1 MLDFVVRRTL
11 WAIPVLIVVSFV
23 SFLIIQLPPGDYV
36 TALVAEMRNNGE
48 FLSLEQEEAMRTAF
62 GLNDPILFQ
71 YWRWISAILLH
82 GDFGNSFHW
91 NAPVSDLIWGRLS
104 ITLILST
111 LSLIFTWIIAI
122 PVGVYSAT
130 RQYSVFDYVFTV
142 FGFLGK
148 GIPDFLLAL
157 VLMWMGFAWL
167 HMDVGGLVSP
177 QFEGEPLTI
186 AKAMNVLSHIWI
198 PIVVLATGGAAGL
211 IRVMRANMLD
221 ELGKPYVETA
231 YAQGLSERQVVW
243 RFPVRV
249 ALNPF
254 ISTVGWALPALFSG
268 DVITAVVLNL
278 PTTGPLLL
286 QSLKMQDMY
295 LAGAFI
301 LILSVFT
308 VVGTLVSDI
317 LLAWSDPRIRYS

>member
-1 MLDFVVRRTL
+1 MLGFIVRRTL
-11 WAIPVLIVVSFV
+11 WAIPTLAFV
-23 SFLIIQLPPGDYV
+23 SFISFVIIQLPPGDFVTAYVAQLRNGGEYV
-36 TALVAEMRNNGE
+36 TEI
-48 FLSLEQEEAMRTAF
+48 EEAMMRVQY
-62 GLNDPILFQ
+62 GLNDPLLVQ
-71 YWRWISAILLH
+71 YWRWISAIIFH
-82 GDFGNSFHW
+82 GDFGRSLEW
-91 NAPVSDLIWGRLS
+91 NAPVSDLIWDRLAL
-104 ITLILST
+104 TLIIST
-111 LSLIFTWIIAI
+111 LSMVFTWIIAI

-130 RQYSVFDYVFTV
+130 RQYSFFDYIFTI

-157 VLMWMGFAWL
+157 ILMWVAFIWMNL
-167 HMDVGGLVSP
+167 DVGGLISP
-177 QFEGEPLTI
+177 QFEGKPWDT
-186 AKAMNVLSHIWI
+186 AKIINMLSHIWI
-198 PIVVLATGGAAGL
+198 PLVVLATGGAAGL

-221 ELGKPYVETA
+221 ELRKPYVETA
-231 YAQGLSERQVVW
+231 YAQGFSERTVVW
-243 RFPVRV
+243 RYPVRV

-286 QSLKMQDMY
+286 QALKMQDMY
-295 LAGAFI
+295 LAGSFI

-308 VVGTLVSDI
+308 VIGTLVSDI

>member
-1 MLDFVVRRTL
+1 MIGFILRRAAL
-11 WAIPVLIVVSFV
+11 AIPTLIFISFV
-23 SFLIIQLPPGDYV
+23 AFVIIQLPPGDYV
-36 TALVAEMRNNGE
+36 TAYAAQLKQGGE
-48 FLSLEQEEAMRTAF
+48 FISPLQEAALREQF
-62 GLNDPILFQ
+62 GLNDPLVVQ
-71 YWRWISAILLH
+71 YWRWITNIVFR
-82 GDFGNSFHW
+82 GDFGYSLEW
-91 NAPVSDLIWGRLS
+91 NAPVSSLIWDRLGL
-104 ITLILST
+104 TLAISS
-111 LSLIFTWIIAI
+111 LSLVFTWLIAI

-130 RQYSVFDYVFTV
+130 RQYSFFDHLFTV

-157 VLMWMGFAWL
+157 ILMWIAFAYL
-167 HMDVGGLVSP
+167 QMDVGGLFSP
-177 QFEGEPLTI
+177 QFQNAPWSVDKVL
-186 AKAMNVLSHIWI
+186 NLLSHLWI
-198 PIVVLATGGAAGL
+198 PLVVLATGGAAGL

-243 RFPVRV
+243 NYPVRV

-268 DVITAVVLNL
+268 DIITAVVLNL

-286 QSLKMQDMY
+286 QALKMQDMY
-295 LAGAFI
+295 LAGSFI

-308 VVGTLVSDI
+308 VIGTLLSDI
-317 LLAWSDPRIRYS
+317 LLAWFDPRIRYA

>member
-1 MLDFVVRRTL
+1 MLDFIFRRAL
-11 WAIPVLIVVSFV
+11 WAIPTLIVVSLI
-23 SFLIIQLPPGDYV
+23 SFIIIQLPPGDYA
-36 TALVAEMRNNGE
+36 TAYAAELRHGGE
-48 FLSLEQEEAMRTAF
+48 YITAEQEDAIRTQL
-62 GLNDPILFQ
+62 GLNDPIMVQ
-71 YWRWISAILLH
+71 YVRWIGNIVIH
-82 GDFGNSFHW
+82 GDFGQSFHW
-91 NAPVSDLIWGRLS
+91 NAPVSDLIWDRLA
-104 ITLILST
+104 ITLVLST
-111 LSLIFTWIIAI
+111 LSLICTWIIAI

-130 RQYSVFDYVFTV
+130 RQYSIFDYVFTV

-157 VLMWMGFAWL
+157 VLMWISFAWL
-167 HMDVGGLVSP
+167 NMDVGGLMAP
-177 QFEGEPLTI
+177 QYESQPMSWD
-186 AKAMNVLSHIWI
+186 KALDILEHIWI

-243 RFPVRV
+243 GYPVRV

-268 DVITAVVLNL
+268 DILTAVVLNI

-286 QSLKMQDMY
+286 QALKMQDMY
-295 LAGAFI
+295 LAGSFI

-308 VVGTLVSDI
+308 VVGTLISDI
-317 LLAWSDPRIRYS
+317 LLAWSDPRIRYA

>member
-1 MLDFVVRRTL
+1 MANFLLRRIL
-11 WAIPVLIVVSFV
+11 WAIPTLIVVSFI
-23 SFLIIQLPPGDYV
+23 SFIIIQLPPGDYV
-36 TALVAEMRNNGE
+36 TAYAAELRNSGE
-48 FLSLEQEEAMRTAF
+48 YITAAQENAIRTQL
-62 GLNDPILFQ
+62 GLNDPILVQ
-71 YWRWISAILLH
+71 YVRWIGNILLH
-82 GDFGNSFHW
+82 GDFGQSFHW
-91 NAPVSDLIWGRLS
+91 NAPVSDLIWSRLAL
-104 ITLILST
+104 TLLLSS
-111 LSLIFTWIIAI
+111 LSLVFTWIIAI
-122 PVGVYSAT
+122 PIGVYSAQ
-130 RQYSVFDYVFTV
+130 RQYSLLDYVFTI

-157 VLMWMGFAWL
+157 ILMWIGFAW
-167 HMDVGGLVSP
+167 MNIDVGGLISP
-177 QFEGEPLTI
+177 RFEGAPLSLS
-186 AKAMNVLSHIWI
+186 KVLNVLNHVWI

-243 RFPVRV
+243 GYPVRV

-278 PTTGPLLL
+278 PTTGPLML
-286 QSLKMQDMY
+286 QALKMQDMY

-308 VVGTLVSDI
+308 VIGTLLSDI
-317 LLAWSDPRIRYS
+317 LLAWSDPRIRYA

>member
-1 MLDFVVRRTL
+1 MVSFIVRRML
-11 WAIPVLIVVSFV
+11 LAIPTLIFISFISFV
-23 SFLIIQLPPGDYV
+23 IIQLPPGDYV
-36 TALVAEMRNNGE
+36 TAYAAQLRNAGDYITKA
-48 FLSLEQEEAMRTAF
+48 QEEMMRQQL
-62 GLNDPILFQ
+62 GLNDPMLVQ
-71 YWRWISAILLH
+71 YWRWISNIVFR
-82 GDFGNSFHW
+82 GDFGFSLEW
-91 NAPVSDLIWGRLS
+91 NKPVGELIWNRLGL
-104 ITLILST
+104 TLAISS
-111 LSLIFTWIIAI
+111 LSLVFTWIIAI

-130 RQYSVFDYVFTV
+130 RQYSVFDYVFTI

-157 VLMWMGFAWL
+157 VLMWIGFAYL
-167 HMDVGGLVSP
+167 QMDVGGLISP
-177 QFEGEPLTI
+177 QYENAPWTI
-186 AKAMNVLSHIWI
+186 DKVLNILSHLWV
-198 PIVVLATGGAAGL
+198 PVVVLATGGAAGL

-243 RFPVRV
+243 NYPVRV

-254 ISTVGWALPALFSG
+254 ISTVGWSLPALFSG

-286 QSLKMQDMY
+286 QALKMQDMY
-295 LAGAFI
+295 LAGSFI

-308 VVGTLVSDI
+308 VIGTLISDI
-317 LLAWSDPRIRYS
+317 LLAWFDPRIRFA

>member
-1 MLDFVVRRTL
+1 MTRYILIRVL
-11 WAIPVLIVVSFV
+11 WAIPTLIVVSFI
-23 SFLIIQLPPGDYV
+23 SFVIIQLPPGDYV
-36 TALVAEMRNNGE
+36 TAYAAELRHSGE
-48 FLSLEQEEAMRTAF
+48 HLSPAQEDAIRTSL
-62 GLNDPILFQ
+62 GLNDPILMQ
-71 YWRWISAILLH
+71 YTRWISKIVLH
-82 GDFGNSFHW
+82 GDFGQSFHW
-91 NAPVSDLIWGRLS
+91 NAPVSDLIWDRLAL
-104 ITLILST
+104 TLLLST
-111 LSLIFTWIIAI
+111 LSLVFTWVIAI

-130 RQYSVFDYVFTV
+130 RQYSFFDYVFTV

-157 VLMWMGFAWL
+157 VLMWVGFAWL
-167 HMDVGGLVSP
+167 NMDVGGLVAPEYQGQPMSW
-177 QFEGEPLTI
+177 G
-186 AKAMNVLSHIWI
+186 KALDILEHIWI

-221 ELGKPYVETA
+221 EMGKPYVETA

-243 RFPVRV
+243 GYPVRV

-286 QSLKMQDMY
+286 QALKMQDMY
-295 LAGAFI
+295 LAGSFI

-308 VVGTLVSDI
+308 VVGTLISDL
-317 LLAWSDPRIRYS
+317 LLAWSDPRIRYA

>member
-1 MLDFVVRRTL
+1 MFSFIVRRVL
-11 WAIPVLIVVSFV
+11 WAVPTLIAVSFI
-23 SFLIIQLPPGDYV
+23 SFVIIQLPPGDYV
-36 TALVAEMRNNGE
+36 TAMVAEMRNQGE
-48 FLSLEQEEAMRTAF
+48 YVTTAQEAVMRQEF
-62 GLNDPILFQ
+62 GLNDPILLQ
-71 YWRWISAILLH
+71 YWRWISDIILR
-82 GDFGNSFHW
+82 GDFGHSFHW
-91 NAPVSDLIWGRLS
+91 KAPVSDLIWGRLS
-104 ITLILST
+104 VTLT
-111 LSLIFTWIIAI
+111 LSMLSLVFTWIIAI

-130 RQYSVFDYVFTV
+130 RQYSLFDYIFTV

-157 VLMWMGFAWL
+157 VLMWIGFAWM
-167 HMDVGGLVSP
+167 HIDVGGLFSP
-177 QFEGEPLTI
+177 QFEDQPWTLAKVWNLLT
-186 AKAMNVLSHIWI
+186 HIWI

-243 RFPVRV
+243 RYPVRV

-268 DVITAVVLNL
+268 DIVTAVVLNL

-286 QSLKMQDMY
+286 QALKMQDMY
-295 LAGAFI
+295 LAGSFI

-308 VVGTLVSDI
+308 VVGTLISDL

>member
-1 MLDFVVRRTL
+1 MIAFIVRRAL
-11 WAIPVLIVVSFV
+11 LAIPTLVFISFISFV
-23 SFLIIQLPPGDYV
+23 IIQLPPGDYV
-36 TALVAEMRNNGE
+36 TAYAAQLRQAGE
-48 FLSLEQEEAMRTAF
+48 YISETQEALLRQQM
-62 GLNDPILFQ
+62 GLNDPLLVQ
-71 YWRWISAILLH
+71 YWRWITNIVFR
-82 GDFGNSFHW
+82 GDFGYSLEW
-91 NAPVSDLIWGRLS
+91 NAPVSALIWDRLGL
-104 ITLILST
+104 TLAISS
-111 LSLIFTWIIAI
+111 LSLVFTWLIAI

-130 RQYSVFDYVFTV
+130 RQYSILDHLFTV

-157 VLMWMGFAWL
+157 ILMWLSFVYL
-167 HMDVGGLVSP
+167 QIDVGGLLSP
-177 QFEGEPLTI
+177 QYQNAPWSVDKVL
-186 AKAMNVLSHIWI
+186 NLLSHLWI
-198 PIVVLATGGAAGL
+198 PLVVLATGGAAGL

-231 YAQGLSERQVVW
+231 YAQGLSEARVVW
-243 RFPVRV
+243 SYPVRV

-286 QSLKMQDMY
+286 QALKMQDMY
-295 LAGAFI
+295 LAGSFI

-308 VVGTLVSDI
+308 VIGTLLSDI
-317 LLAWSDPRIRYS
+317 LLAWFDPRIRYA

>member
-1 MLDFVVRRTL
+1 MVGFILHRAF
-11 WAIPVLIVVSFV
+11 WAIPTLIFV
-23 SFLIIQLPPGDYV
+23 SLISFFIIQLPPGDYV
-36 TALVAEMRNNGE
+36 TAYVAQLRNGGE
-48 FLSLEQEEAMRTAF
+48 YVTLAQEEALRQSM
-62 GLNDPILFQ
+62 GLNDPIIVQ
-71 YWRWISAILLH
+71 YWRWISDIVFR
-82 GDFGNSFHW
+82 GDFGQSLEW
-91 NAPVSDLIWGRLS
+91 NAPVGTLIWDRLGL
-104 ITLILST
+104 TLAIST
-111 LSLIFTWIIAI
+111 LSMLFTWAIAI

-130 RQYSVFDYVFTV
+130 RQYSVFDYLFTV

-157 VLMWMGFAWL
+157 VLMWIGFAY
-167 HMDVGGLVSP
+167 MQIDVGGLFSP
-177 QFEGEPLTI
+177 EYQTAPWSFDKVINL
-186 AKAMNVLSHIWI
+186 LSHLWI

-243 RFPVRV
+243 NYPVRV

-286 QSLKMQDMY
+286 KALQMQDMY
-295 LAGAFI
+295 LAGSFI

-308 VVGTLVSDI
+308 VIGTLVSDV
-317 LLAWSDPRIRYS
+317 LLAWSDPRIRYA

>member
-1 MLDFVVRRTL
+1 MLKYVVTRSM
-11 WAIPVLIVVSFV
+11 WAIPTLIFV
-23 SFLIIQLPPGDYV
+23 SFISFVIIQLPPGDFV
-36 TALVAEMRNNGE
+36 TAYAAQLRNSGDFISE
-48 FLSLEQEEAMRTAF
+48 TEEALMRARY
-62 GLNDPILFQ
+62 GLNDPLLVQ
-71 YWRWISAILLH
+71 YWRWISNIVFH
-82 GDFGNSFHW
+82 GDFGRSLEW
-91 NAPVSDLIWGRLS
+91 NAAVGDLIWERLGL
-104 ITLILST
+104 TLLIST
-111 LSLIFTWIIAI
+111 LSMVFTWLIAI

-157 VLMWMGFAWL
+157 VLMWMTYIWL
-167 HMDVGGLVSP
+167 NLDVGGLVSP
-177 QFEGEPLTI
+177 QFEGQPWDLPKI
-186 AKAMNVLSHIWI
+186 VNMLLHIWI
-198 PIVVLATGGAAGL
+198 PLVVLATGGAAGL

-221 ELGKPYVETA
+221 ELRKPYVETA
-231 YAQGLSERQVVW
+231 YAQGFGERTVVW
-243 RFPVRV
+243 RYPVRI

-286 QSLKMQDMY
+286 QALKMQDMY
-295 LAGAFI
+295 LAGSFI

-308 VVGTLVSDI
+308 VIGTLLSDI
-317 LLAWSDPRIRYS
+317 LLALSDPRIRFS